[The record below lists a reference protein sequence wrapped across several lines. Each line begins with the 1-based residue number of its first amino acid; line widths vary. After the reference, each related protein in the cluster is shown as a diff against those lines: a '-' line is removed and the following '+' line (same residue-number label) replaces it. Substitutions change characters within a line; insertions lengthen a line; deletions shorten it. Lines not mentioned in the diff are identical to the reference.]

1 VVERELRSRLR
12 NHLDAFGAK
21 APDKMKH
28 FPVFSVVIPTYNRAG
43 FILRTLESVWR
54 QTYPHF
60 EIIVVDNCSTDN
72 TATLLEPHIDAQRIR
87 FIKHDRNLER
97 ARSRN
102 TGMSAATGDF
112 VTLLDSDDLMYPTN
126 LEDAAAFSQ
135 ANPESRC
142 FHNLFEFINRSHEV
156 VYRPR
161 FPNLHNQVK
170 AIAQG
175 NFMACVGNFIHR
187 EIYTRYRFNTD
198 PEIIGGEDW
207 DFWLRV
213 LADYKVSRIPKI
225 NNGVLQHEGRSVN
238 NQDINTMGKGLEKV
252 RLNIVSDPHL
262 AAVYGPYV
270 KCIEASSNIYLAIL
284 ANGGG
289 LHRLALSH
297 LFHAAERDPSVVMS
311 RRFIKISQVAI
322 VGLLRGQRTREVQN
336 QVESIS
342 ERP

>member
-1 VVERELRSRLR
+1 
-12 NHLDAFGAK
+12 
-21 APDKMKH
+21 
-28 FPVFSVVIPTYNRAG
+28 
-43 FILRTLESVWR
+43 
-54 QTYPHF
+54 
-60 EIIVVDNCSTDN
+60 
-72 TATLLEPHIDAQRIR
+72 
-87 FIKHDRNLER
+87 
-97 ARSRN
+97 
-102 TGMSAATGDF
+102 MSAATGDF

-126 LEDAAAFSQ
+126 LEDAAAFAQ

-142 FHNLFEFINRSHEV
+142 FHTLFEFINRSHEV

-161 FPNLHNQVK
+161 FPNLRNQVK

-175 NFMACVGNFIHR
+175 NFMACVGDFIHR

-270 KCIEASSNIYLAIL
+270 RCIEASSNIYLAIL

-322 VGLLRGQRTREVQN
+322 VGLLRGQRTGEVQN